1 MIPVIKKINNLRQ
14 VLKEEQLY
22 ASLSLKLLNKF
33 STIEDW
39 ENVLIVNHQRSNK
52 EKNMVKQARKLSV
65 YGREDW
71 PSLINQLIIQ
81 DLKAKVRNQIQT
93 NNYAIHQSIDII
105 NDNNDSFTIT
115 NLWQKSVTIN
125 GLKARFNLSINFPN
139 SVQSQ
144 ANTRQVYKDRLI
156 GISLPICWNKDF
168 YQLTNYHSSVTA
180 KLTAIYDP
188 KVSYVF
194 YGGQL
199 ANAKQLYA
207 RLSAKQNSV
216 PWYQKLFQKK
226 IQDYDEWVKGLVKG
240 NEFINDS
247 AIYDDFQSQKD
258 MQLAALRELQPAI
271 TDVQDEFNY
280 VWHDILKYPKLI
292 FGKSHLTF

>member
-1 MIPVIKKINNLRQ
+1 MIPVIKEINNLRQ

-39 ENVLIVNHQRSNK
+39 EKVLIVNHQRSNE

-81 DLKAKVRNQIQT
+81 DLKAKVRSHIQT

-115 NLWQKSVTIN
+115 NLWQKSVTFN

-156 GISLPICWNKDF
+156 GI
-168 YQLTNYHSSVTA
+168 
-180 KLTAIYDP
+180 
-188 KVSYVF
+188 
-194 YGGQL
+194 
-199 ANAKQLYA
+199 
-207 RLSAKQNSV
+207 
-216 PWYQKLFQKK
+216 
-226 IQDYDEWVKGLVKG
+226 
-240 NEFINDS
+240 
-247 AIYDDFQSQKD
+247 
-258 MQLAALRELQPAI
+258 
-271 TDVQDEFNY
+271 
-280 VWHDILKYPKLI
+280 
-292 FGKSHLTF
+292 